1 MLDRFQQTIQRYATG
16 RTVLVLL
23 GIFVALVFTLNFT
36 DLPFSSR
43 ALLAQSR
50 GLVILDA
57 NIGYSP
63 DEAYALFEA
72 LGPVGRRLYGY
83 LHLVDLFIPIVGM
96 LFFAAVMAW
105 LLRHIVPPHHPA
117 QRLILFAPVVMLADY
132 AENICIWLMM
142 LAFPQRLDGVAQLA
156 NFFTMFKVVNGLI
169 SITVILVCVAILV
182 WQRMTH
188 QQVQKKIV

>member
-1 MLDRFQQTIQRYATG
+1 MLDRFQQTVQQHATG
-16 RTVLVLL
+16 RAVLVLL
-23 GIFVALVFTLNFT
+23 GIFVALVFILNFT
-36 DLPFSSR
+36 DLPLSSR

-72 LGPVGRRLYGY
+72 LGPEGRQLYRY
-83 LHLVDLFIPIVGM
+83 LHLVDLFFPIIGM
-96 LFFAAVMAW
+96 LFFATLIAW
-105 LLRHIVPPHHPA
+105 LLRHIVSPHHPA
-117 QRLILFAPVVMLADY
+117 QRLILFAPAGMLADY

-156 NFFTMFKVVNGLI
+156 NFFTLFKAVNGFI
-169 SITVILVCVAILV
+169 GIAVILVCVAILV
-182 WQRMTH
+182 WQRITH
-188 QQVQKKIV
+188 QQVQEKIV